1 MYKRAAVLVASLA
14 TMTVVLGVC
23 GDSVRGGGE
32 NASTHPASGIW
43 VSPTV
48 GAENISGHP
57 GPLVPPPEP
66 APSSTPPVDVPAGQ
80 RSTVASVELVVRG
93 GCWQNGNLGNL
104 YGAYDQQF
112 WWQGDCAD
120 TTAQVAIE
128 QYPSVAAA
136 AANAHHPSAAAL
148 LDRYQDGA
156 VLVDVYA
163 NAPLPVMTEL
173 GSIKGLVAVP
183 GYGG

>member
-1 MYKRAAVLVASLA
+1 MHKRAAVLVAGLA
-14 TMTVVLGVC
+14 TMTLALGAC
-23 GDSVRGGGE
+23 GASVKAGGE

-48 GAENISGHP
+48 GAKNTSGHV
-57 GPLVPPPEP
+57 GPPIPPPQP
-66 APSSTPPVDVPAGQ
+66 PPTSTPPVATPPGQ
-80 RSTVASVELVVRG
+80 KSTVANVETVVRG
-93 GCWQNGNLGNL
+93 GCWQNASLGNL
-104 YGAYDQQF
+104 YGAYDQDF
-112 WWQGDCAD
+112 WWQGGCAD
-120 TTAQVAIE
+120 TTAQVTIE
-128 QYPSVAAA
+128 QYPSAAAA

-163 NAPLPVMTEL
+163 NAPLPVLTEL
-173 GSIKGLVAVP
+173 GTVKGLVAVP

>member
-1 MYKRAAVLVASLA
+1 MYKRAAVLVAGLA
-14 TMTVVLGVC
+14 TMTVVLGAC
-23 GDSVRGGGE
+23 GDSVRAGGE
-32 NASTHPASGIW
+32 NASTNPASGIW

-48 GAENISGHP
+48 GAENISGHL
-57 GPLVPPPEP
+57 GPPVPPQQPL
-66 APSSTPPVDVPAGQ
+66 PSSTPPVPVPAGQ
-80 RSTVASVELVVRG
+80 KSTVANVELVVHG
-93 GCWQNGNLGNL
+93 GCWQDGNVGNL

-120 TTAQVAIE
+120 TTAQVTIE

-136 AANAHHPSAAAL
+136 TAKAHHPSAAAL

-163 NAPLPVMTEL
+163 NAPAPVLTEL
-173 GSIKGLVAVP
+173 GNVKGLVAVP

>member
-1 MYKRAAVLVASLA
+1 MNKRVAVLVAGLA
-14 TMTVVLGVC
+14 TMTLGLAAC
-23 GDSVRGGGE
+23 GDSVKAGGE
-32 NASTHPASGIW
+32 NAATHPASGIW

-57 GPLVPPPEP
+57 GPIVPPENVV
-66 APSSTPPVDVPAGQ
+66 SSTPPVPVPAGQ
-80 RSTVASVELVVRG
+80 KTTVASVEGVVLG

-120 TTAQVAIE
+120 TTAQVTIE
-128 QYPSVAAA
+128 QYPSVTAATA
-136 AANAHHPSAAAL
+136 SAHHPSSAAL

-163 NAPLPVMTEL
+163 NAPLPVLTEL
-173 GSIKGLVAVP
+173 GTVKGLVPVP